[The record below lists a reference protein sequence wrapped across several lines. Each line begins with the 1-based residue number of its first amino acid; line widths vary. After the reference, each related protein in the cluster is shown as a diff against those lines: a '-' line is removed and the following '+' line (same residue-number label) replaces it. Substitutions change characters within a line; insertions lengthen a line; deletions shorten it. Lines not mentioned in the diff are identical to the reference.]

1 SSQDVESRIIGGEVT
16 STYYVPYQVSLRRRT
31 SSSSAYAHTCGGCLI
46 SDRAILTAAH
56 CVYNR
61 LAENFLIVAGTEVRS
76 GMDGGVVTRAEKL
89 LPHEQYNA
97 SITDNDIALI
107 FVSPPFPVG
116 THQKIAT
123 IQVAKERPVAGTVA
137 KVSGWGTTTEG
148 GLASMQLQQVQV
160 SLMDNA
166 ECQAPYTWRPIS
178 EGMLCAAVPG
188 GGKDACQGDSGGPL
202 VVDNQL
208 LGIVSWGEGC
218 ARPDYPGV
226 YAAVVAG
233 TSRRNGSDGVI
244 VSVSEIIMH
253 EKYNPNTYDHDIAVL
268 VLSSPFP
275 VNNFT
280 IKAIELASEDVEAGS
295 ISTITGWGTTSS
307 GGTASDQLLAVDVPI
322 VSNEVCN
329 EDYSGLITD
338 SMLCAGVRGV
348 GGKDACQGDSG
359 GPLIVDNKLHGVVS
373 WGYGCAHPEYPG
385 VYARVSYL
393 REWIDSKVTC

>member
-1 SSQDVESRIIGGEVT
+1 MDNKLLGIVIALLLLICDSSYSQDVESRIIGGEVT

-76 GMDGGVVTRAEKL
+76 GMDGGVVARAEKL

-123 IQVAKERPVAGTVA
+123 IQVAKERPVAGAVA
-137 KVSGWGTTTEG
+137 TVSGWGTTTEG

-160 SLMDNA
+160 SLVDNA
-166 ECQAPYTWRPIS
+166 ECQAPYTWRPITD
-178 EGMLCAAVPG
+178 GMLCAAVPG

-226 YAAVVAG
+226 YAAVPHYQ
-233 TSRRNGSDGVI
+233 S
-244 VSVSEIIMH
+244 
-253 EKYNPNTYDHDIAVL
+253 
-268 VLSSPFP
+268 
-275 VNNFT
+275 
-280 IKAIELASEDVEAGS
+280 
-295 ISTITGWGTTSS
+295 
-307 GGTASDQLLAVDVPI
+307 
-322 VSNEVCN
+322 
-329 EDYSGLITD
+329 
-338 SMLCAGVRGV
+338 
-348 GGKDACQGDSG
+348 
-359 GPLIVDNKLHGVVS
+359 
-373 WGYGCAHPEYPG
+373 
-385 VYARVSYL
+385 
-393 REWIDSKVTC
+393 WIDEQLAANP